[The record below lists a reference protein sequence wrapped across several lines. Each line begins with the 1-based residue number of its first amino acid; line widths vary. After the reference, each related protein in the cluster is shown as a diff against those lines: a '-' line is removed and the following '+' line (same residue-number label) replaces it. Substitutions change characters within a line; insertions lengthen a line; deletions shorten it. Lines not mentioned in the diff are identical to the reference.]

1 MCIPQLSRL
10 ASSTSSLR
18 SRQRLS
24 VLISTRGLTKSFP
37 IGNGDSR
44 QVLHGIDLT
53 VSPGEFV
60 SVVGPSGSGKSTLVH
75 CISGLEPPTTGEV
88 WLDQINLG
96 EASATALA
104 RLRRSTIGFIF
115 QSYNLVG
122 SLTALQ
128 NVALQT
134 RLAGKPRREAQLAL
148 ESVGLGDRA
157 DAKPSTLSG
166 GEQQRVA
173 IARALAAQPKV
184 LFADEPTGALDTQT
198 GATVLALLRTLAEK
212 GSAVVTVTHDLE
224 AAATADRVLV
234 LRDGRIHGEYINITA
249 AELLEAMAH
258 ASVPSSSSA
267 LSDSSDGEQP

>member
-1 MCIPQLSRL
+1 M
-10 ASSTSSLR
+10 
-18 SRQRLS
+18 
-24 VLISTRGLTKSFP
+24 LINTRGLTKSFP
-37 IGNGDSR
+37 IGKSDSR
-44 QVLHGIDLT
+44 QILHGIDLT

-88 WLDQINLG
+88 WLDQTNLG
-96 EASATALA
+96 EASATTLA

-128 NVALQT
+128 NVALQA
-134 RLAGKPRREAQLAL
+134 RLAGKSRREAQVAL

-157 DAKPSTLSG
+157 QAKPSTLSG

-198 GATVLALLRTLAEK
+198 GATVLGLLRTLAEK

-234 LRDGRIHGEYINITA
+234 LRDGQIHGEYINTTA
-249 AELLEAMAH
+249 AELLEAMTH

-267 LSDSSDGEQP
+267 FNDSSDGEQP

>member
-1 MCIPQLSRL
+1 M
-10 ASSTSSLR
+10 
-18 SRQRLS
+18 
-24 VLISTRGLTKSFP
+24 LINTRGLTKSFP
-37 IGNGDSR
+37 IGKGDSR
-44 QVLHGIDLT
+44 QILHGIDLT

-88 WLDQINLG
+88 WLDQTNLG

-128 NVALQT
+128 NVALQA
-134 RLAGKPRREAQLAL
+134 RLAGKSRHEAQAAL

-198 GATVLALLRTLAEK
+198 GATVLALLRTLATQ

-234 LRDGRIHGEYINITA
+234 LRDGRIHGEYINTTA
-249 AELLEAMAH
+249 AELLDAMAH